1 MDGGTNKSARK
12 PQQQSG
18 GNPSITSFFKKKVE
32 PSVSVPES
40 EKPVIQP
47 AHEELQTHQEVENSP
62 SKEDVASL

>member
-32 PSVSVPES
+32 PITSVNES
-40 EKPVIQP
+40 EKPVIKP
-47 AHEELQTHQEVENSP
+47 EDEAMQTH
-62 SKEDVASL
+62 